1 MRAFKNLLPWLSI
14 VAAFIGVIA
23 LEPSVASA
31 QSSDH
36 QLIRRLAVFPFAVPA
51 ELNASADEAWWQARE
66 EFAATRRFLVGS
78 KQFLV
83 KSDVFQPR
91 RDLEPADA
99 IILGKLLDAHA
110 LVTFQLQDRRLLMT
124 VYDGGNGVTIWRKG
138 VTMHP
143 SLPMADQL
151 PQVAK
156 RMVDDFIAAIPYQGF
171 TIVDSLIGQPV
182 YEEGDVKLAQI
193 DLGLTTQAQIGDVV
207 QWIRITGTTVD
218 PLFQGGSKTTV
229 FAEGKIVKIE
239 QGIAVVEIQRASSIK
254 DLKEFALVRIP
265 READRLAKAYAI
277 RDNPRTTLTAELVA
291 PEAAPMEQ
299 LSKERKPLATTL
311 SIISSVA
318 AFLLLAF

>member
-1 MRAFKNLLPWLSI
+1 MRLLLALLFFTF
-14 VAAFIGVIA
+14 AAH
-23 LEPSVASA
+23 A
-31 QSSDH
+31 QTSSEH
-36 QLIRRLAVFPFAVPA
+36 QLIRRIAVFPFSVPA
-51 ELNASADEAWWQARE
+51 DVAAAADEAWWQSRE
-66 EFAATRRFLVGS
+66 EFAQTRRFLVGS
-78 KQFLV
+78 KQFLI

-110 LVTFQLQDRRLLMT
+110 LVTFQLNDRKFTMT
-124 VYDGGNGVTIWRKG
+124 VYDGGNGVTIWRKNF
-138 VTMHP
+138 VLHP
-143 SLPMADQL
+143 SLPVGDQM

-182 YEEGDVKLAQI
+182 YEEGDVKLAQV

-207 QWIRITGTTVD
+207 QWIRISPTTVD

-229 FAEGKIVKIE
+229 FAEGKIVKLE
-239 QGIAVVEIQRASSIK
+239 QGIAVVEIQRASSLK
-254 DLKEFALVRIP
+254 ELKEFSLVRVP
-265 READRLAKAYAI
+265 READRLAKSYAI
-277 RDNPRTTLTAELVA
+277 RDNPRTTLTSELVS

-299 LSKERKPLATTL
+299 LAKERKPLATTL
-311 SIISSVA
+311 SIIGSVA